1 MINIKSSSEIK
12 LMEIA
17 GKIVSD
23 THKHLEK
30 HIKPGITTKELD
42 ELARNFIIQS
52 GAVPSFKGYGGFPAS
67 ICASINEEVV
77 HGIPSNRKL
86 KNGDIVSIDIGAC
99 YKGYH
104 GDSAWTYP
112 VGKISPEKQFLLEHT
127 EQSLYEGLKVIKAGA
142 RVGDIGNAISK
153 YIENFN
159 LGVVRELVGH
169 GIGNKLHEAPD
180 VPNYGNPKT
189 GPLLK
194 EGMVIAVEPMI
205 NLGTREVYIKDDEWT
220 VVTADNSPSAHFEHT
235 VLVTKSGIK
244 ILTKRWYDG

>member
-1 MINIKSSSEIK
+1 MDFNTLAGSLMFKVGVAIFLAFLGSKIIKK
-12 LMEIA
+12 LNLPNVT
-17 GKIVSD
+17 GYVVVG
-23 THKHLEK
+23 LLL
-30 HIKPGITTKELD
+30 G
-42 ELARNFIIQS
+42 
-52 GAVPSFKGYGGFPAS
+52 PSLGLIFKGYGGFPAS

-112 VGKISPEKQFLLEHT
+112 VGKISPEKQFLLDHT
-127 EQSLYEGLKVIKAGA
+127 EQSLYEGIKVIKAGA

-205 NLGTREVYIKDDEWT
+205 YLGTREVYIKDD
-220 VVTADNSPSAHFEHT
+220 
-235 VLVTKSGIK
+235 
-244 ILTKRWYDG
+244 